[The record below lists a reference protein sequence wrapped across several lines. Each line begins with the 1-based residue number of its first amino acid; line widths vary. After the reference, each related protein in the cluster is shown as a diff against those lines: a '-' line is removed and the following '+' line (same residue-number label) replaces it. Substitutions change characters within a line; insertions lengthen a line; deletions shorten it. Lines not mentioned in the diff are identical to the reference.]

1 MVQGITVSLYLSL
14 CFHSLGNEH
23 VMGDVTIARVDQR
36 SPISNESVRL
46 VELNYTSDGVYKIK
60 NRICSMFVPLV
71 LHEMKG
77 LHKYQYAVK

>member
-60 NRICSMFVPLV
+60 KIEFVLCLSHWCSDIT
-71 LHEMKG
+71 
-77 LHKYQYAVK
+77 